1 MHRVI
6 AAGPTALLVAKLHKV
21 AERISQPARQRPRDA
36 HDVYRPLR
44 GIDRRLC
51 RGVHASDG
59 CRRQPVTQEAFAYL
73 DTHFPTPTA
82 AGAAQVAAA
91 VDGLVEVPGEV
102 ARLCAILASQVL
114 AALC

>member
-1 MHRVI
+1 MTSTGRC
-6 AAGPTALLVAKLHKV
+6 AGSTGVFVAG
-21 AERISQPARQRPRDA
+21 
-36 HDVYRPLR
+36 YT
-44 GIDRRLC
+44 RLI
-51 RGVHASDG
+51 G

-102 ARLCAILASQVL
+102 ARSCAILASQVL